1 MSSIISTYTPGQ
13 IFVSIHFWE
22 PPPCVQ
28 ILALKVPLGSVH
40 FSPFPRVTFLVEA
53 ASISHLG
60 LLPFHNGLP
69 APIPPP
75 PPPLHSPHS
84 SQCELFT
91 WWLWSCPDDPHQ
103 KLACPFSGSPFT
115 LRVDAKIYPTVSSIS
130 VHAPF
135 PPISLSSKHI
145 RFSST
150 LRPPILKV
158 TCLGKTSFISLA

>member
-1 MSSIISTYTPGQ
+1 MSSAMKCVMSSIISTYTPGQ

-69 APIPPP
+69 APTPPP
-75 PPPLHSPHS
+75 PHHSIPHTVASVSFSHGDCDHVLMTLIRSWHVPSVVLPLPWEWTPKSIPRSPPFQFML
-84 SQCELFT
+84 LFLPSH
-91 WWLWSCPDDPHQ
+91 W
-103 KLACPFSGSPFT
+103 
-115 LRVDAKIYPTVSSIS
+115 
-130 VHAPF
+130 APN
-135 PPISLSSKHI
+135 
-145 RFSST
+145 T
-150 LRPPILKV
+150 
-158 TCLGKTSFISLA
+158 